1 MKFPRRAFV
10 HLAVGAAALP
20 AVPRIARA
28 QAYPSRPV
36 RIVVGFPAGGA
47 TDIQARLMGEWLTER
62 LGQQFIVENKP
73 GASGNIGTETVAKAP
88 ADGYTLLQVVT
99 PHAINAALYTN
110 LSFDFIRDIAPVI
123 YAARLAYVVVVNPS
137 VPATTI
143 PELIA
148 YAKANPGKINYGS
161 AGQGTPQN
169 IACELFK
176 MMTGVNLVHVPYK
189 GGAPAVAD
197 LIAGHVQV
205 IFAPVSES
213 IQQIK
218 AGKLRALAVTT
229 ATRLDVLPDVP
240 TIADFVPGYEASG
253 FAGIGVPR
261 NTPAEIIDMLNKE
274 INAGLADTK
283 IKARIV
289 ELGGTVL
296 GGTPAEFG
304 EDHLGGHRK
313 VGEGDQ
319 VRGHQGRIG
328 PVATGFQILSLSRA
342 RTAPCPDHAAKSEI
356 KGLKPDNRGGEW
368 ASTGVRDTWRLSLT
382 EWKRCAIV

>member
-1 MKFPRRAFV
+1 MTFRRRAFV
-10 HLAVGAAALP
+10 HLAVGTAALP
-20 AVPRIARA
+20 LVSRSVLA
-28 QAYPSRPV
+28 QAYPSRPA

-47 TDIQARLMGEWLTER
+47 TDIQGRLVGEWLTER

-73 GASGNIGTETVAKAP
+73 GASGNIGTETVAKAAP
-88 ADGYTLLQVVT
+88 DGYTLLQVVT
-99 PHAINAALYTN
+99 PNAINAALYSN
-110 LSFDFIRDIAPVI
+110 LSFDFIRDIAPVVC
-123 YAARLAYVVVVNPS
+123 AARLAYVVVVNPS
-137 VPATTI
+137 VPVKTL

-205 IFAPVSES
+205 IFAPLSES
-213 IQQIK
+213 IQQVQ

-229 ATRLDVLPDVP
+229 TARLDVLPDIP
-240 TIADFVPGYEASG
+240 PIADFVPGYEASG
-253 FAGIGVPR
+253 FAGIGVPKG
-261 NTPAEIIDMLNKE
+261 TPAGIIELLNKE
-274 INAGLADTK
+274 INAGLADPK
-283 IKARIV
+283 IRNRIV

-304 EDHLGGHRK
+304 KIISEATEKWAK
-313 VGEGDQ
+313 V
-319 VRGHQGRIG
+319 IK
-328 PVATGFQILSLSRA
+328 
-342 RTAPCPDHAAKSEI
+342 AAGI
-356 KGLKPDNRGGEW
+356 KAE
-368 ASTGVRDTWRLSLT
+368 
-382 EWKRCAIV
+382 